1 MKYEYWFANIKEIGN
16 KTKRQIRSKVKTAE
30 ELYNIEET
38 ALKKME
44 VPKETAHKIL
54 QSVKEWKLEA
64 EYAKLTD
71 RQVKF
76 YTIFDKSYPCGLKE
90 ISAPPYAL
98 YVKGELPREEQ
109 LSVAIVGARECT
121 TYGEVMARQYAETL
135 ADAGVQIISGMAR
148 GIDGI
153 SQKSAL
159 AANGMSYAV
168 LGSGVDLCYPREH
181 YALYTELQ
189 KQGGVISE
197 QPLGM
202 QPLPQFFPAR
212 NRIISG
218 LSDVVIVIEAK
229 ERSGSLITADMALEQ
244 GKDVYAL
251 PGPSNSIL
259 SKGCHNLIRQ
269 GAGILLSPKELLEE
283 LGIFHKKKMKN
294 ATENEILLES
304 PEKLV
309 YSCLDFYPKSL
320 NQMMEETGFT
330 ISAMMQIIMNLEFK
344 GLIKEISKNY
354 YVKVK

>member
-1 MKYEYWFANIKEIGN
+1 MKYEYWFANIKGIGN
-16 KTKRQIRSKVKTAE
+16 KTKQQIRSKVKTAE

-54 QSVKEWKLEA
+54 QSVKEWNLEG

-76 YTIFDKSYPCGLKE
+76 YTIFDKSYPSGLKE

-98 YVKGELPREEQ
+98 YVKGELPQEEQ

-121 TYGEVMARQYAETL
+121 TYGEMMARQYAETL

-148 GIDGI
+148 GIDGV

-159 AANGMSYAV
+159 EAGGKSYAV

-181 YALYTELQ
+181 YALYTRLQ
-189 KQGGVISE
+189 QQGGVISE
-197 QPLGM
+197 LPLGTG
-202 QPLPQFFPAR
+202 PLAQFFPAR

-229 ERSGSLITADMALEQ
+229 EKSGSLITADMALEQ

-251 PGPSNSIL
+251 PGPCNSIL

-269 GAGILLSPKELLEE
+269 GAGILLSPKELLLE
-283 LGIFHKKKMKN
+283 LGIFHKKKVKN

-309 YSCLDFYPKSL
+309 YSCLDLYPKSL
-320 NQMMEETGFT
+320 NQILEETELT
-330 ISAMMQIIMNLEFK
+330 IPSLMQIIISLECK
-344 GLIKEISKNY
+344 GFIKEISKNY

>member
-98 YVKGELPREEQ
+98 YVKGELPQEEQ

-197 QPLGM
+197 QQLGM

>member
-1 MKYEYWFANIKEIGN
+1 
-16 KTKRQIRSKVKTAE
+16 
-30 ELYNIEET
+30 
-38 ALKKME
+38 
-44 VPKETAHKIL
+44 
-54 QSVKEWKLEA
+54 
-64 EYAKLTD
+64 
-71 RQVKF
+71 
-76 YTIFDKSYPCGLKE
+76 
-90 ISAPPYAL
+90 
-98 YVKGELPREEQ
+98 
-109 LSVAIVGARECT
+109 
-121 TYGEVMARQYAETL
+121 
-135 ADAGVQIISGMAR
+135 
-148 GIDGI
+148 
-153 SQKSAL
+153 
-159 AANGMSYAV
+159 
-168 LGSGVDLCYPREH
+168 
-181 YALYTELQ
+181 
-189 KQGGVISE
+189 
-197 QPLGM
+197 
-202 QPLPQFFPAR
+202 LPQFFPAR

-218 LSDVVIVIEAK
+218 LADVVIVIEAK
-229 ERSGSLITADMALEQ
+229 EKSGSLITADMALEQ

>member
-76 YTIFDKSYPCGLKE
+76 YTIFDEAYPSSLKE

-159 AANGMSYAV
+159 ATNGMSYAV